1 MPELPEVETVRV
13 TLAPIVGARIADVWY
28 SGLRLHTGRPV
39 DIAGLRAAC
48 AGATIEAVRRWG
60 KFLLVDL
67 ADRPGVVV
75 VHLGMSGRLRIAPA
89 SEPRAPHTHVV
100 WALGER
106 ELRFSDPRRFGIVSL
121 AERGRERE
129 HPSLAG
135 LGPDPLVHG
144 LHPAAFHDAA
154 RGSRQAVKAFLLDQR
169 RIAGIGNIYA
179 SEALWLARVKPSR
192 RTHTLTRAQRTAVL
206 AAIPAV
212 LRHAL
217 DHGGTSLRDF
227 VDADGKTGDNQ
238 QYLRV
243 YDRAGERCRRRGCG
257 GIIKRTLIQ
266 GRATFACPSCQR

>member
-13 TLAPIVGARIADVWY
+13 TLAPIVGARVADVWY

-144 LHPAAFHDAA
+144 LDPAAFHDAA